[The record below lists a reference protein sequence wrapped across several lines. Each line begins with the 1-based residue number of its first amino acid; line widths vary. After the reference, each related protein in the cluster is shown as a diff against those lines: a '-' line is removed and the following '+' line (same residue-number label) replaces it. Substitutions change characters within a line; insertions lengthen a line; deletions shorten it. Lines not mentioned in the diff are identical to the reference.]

1 MTTITRKQAAAV
13 RTWYGHGT
21 GSRRVSIRADGTVHG
36 TGSTD
41 PTDRTRDG
49 VSYHLGHIDD
59 ALRALSAR

>member
-1 MTTITRKQAAAV
+1 MTKLTRTQSAAV

-49 VSYHLGHIDD
+49 ISYHLGHVDD
-59 ALRALSAR
+59 AMRAILAR

>member
-1 MTTITRKQAAAV
+1 MTTITRNQAAAV
-13 RTWYGHGT
+13 RTWYG
-21 GSRRVSIRADGTVHG
+21 HG